1 MPGERGPEPRR
12 TLAVLLNAAVALS
25 VAACAPRVTVAI
37 PGGDSRPDP
46 GAEAAFDAATSSCR
60 VLRSRSMELALAG
73 RVRDQ
78 VVRGTVQAATTTSG
92 DLRLEGVAPFGA
104 PLFVLVSSGE
114 RASLLLPREARVLR
128 DEPTVDVLEAL
139 VGLRLTAADLHAL
152 LTGCVVSAPAVR
164 GGRAYGSDWWA
175 VDIGPRQSAF
185 LRRSPTPPRVEAAR
199 LDSLDIGYTAF
210 NATSPREVMLVA
222 PGAAGTPGVRL
233 RVRLGQV
240 EDNPALP
247 AEAFRLDASPG
258 ATPLPLDEL
267 QARGLRLGSTR

>member
-1 MPGERGPEPRR
+1 MPGARSAEPRR
-12 TLAVLLNAAVALS
+12 TPAVLLIATVALS

-37 PGGDSRPDP
+37 PTGDARPDP
-46 GAEAAFDAATSSCR
+46 AAEAAFEAATSPCR

-78 VVRGTVQAATTTSG
+78 VVRGTVHAATTSSG

-114 RASLLLPREARVLR
+114 RASLLLPREARMLR
-128 DEPTVDVLEAL
+128 DAATVDVLEAL

-152 LTGCVVSAPAVR
+152 LTGCVVSAPAVG

-185 LRRSPTPPRVEAAR
+185 LRRSLTPLRVQAAR
-199 LDSLDIGYTAF
+199 LDSLDVGYTAF
-210 NATSPREVMLVA
+210 HAASPREVVLVA
-222 PGAAGTPGVRL
+222 PGTAGTAGVRL

-247 AEAFRLDASPG
+247 AEAFSLAASPG